1 MLEAVMVGIVGGLL
15 TCVFG
20 GLIYMMS
27 IEFRRLWG

>member
-1 MLEAVMVGIVGGLL
+1 MFEAIATGVVGGML
-15 TCVFG
+15 TVVFG